1 MLLVRARRPVMIRRS
16 DGKLARNTRVELV
29 FEGRGTNRATGARL
43 PQEKI
48 ANLNQCPRE
57 PDVSSPSSAALAEA
71 VSSTGHPALGVGC
84 CCCTDAHLA
93 CSCETSDSILSAS
106 SACGSAEPE

>member
-1 MLLVRARRPVMIRRS
+1 VWNLSLREEERIVPQERPFRKRKS
-16 DGKLARNTRVELV
+16 
-29 FEGRGTNRATGARL
+29 
-43 PQEKI
+43 QEKI
-48 ANLNQCPRE
+48 ADLNQCPRE
-57 PDVSSPSSAALAEA
+57 PDVTSLSSATLAGA
-71 VSSTGHPALGVGC
+71 VGSTGHPALGVGC

>member
-1 MLLVRARRPVMIRRS
+1 MWNLSLREEERIVPQERPFRKRKS
-16 DGKLARNTRVELV
+16 
-29 FEGRGTNRATGARL
+29 
-43 PQEKI
+43 QEKI
-48 ANLNQCPRE
+48 ADLNQCPRE
-57 PDVSSPSSAALAEA
+57 PDVTSPSSAALARA
-71 VSSTGHPALGVGC
+71 VGSTGHPALGVGC